1 MLAALTLMTVL
12 AQQPKTIDVTPSSDA
27 WIYPH
32 APEPGTAEL
41 LRVWGNGSDSLEKDV
56 PPLGEC
62 SYGYLNFPIEGLVGE
77 GLKVT
82 SATLTVYFQK
92 TDDLTADTIK
102 AFPLEVH
109 PLDLVFKDA
118 DIHVDT
124 LKVGPN
130 AAVLG
135 KGVKA
140 EAEGTDKLKMTIDLN
155 EKDGP
160 FADWLRAATTKKQLG
175 LALTSTIFPGD
186 SKGAIYRVFSKEGDK
201 KFQPRLS
208 LKVSSL

>member
-41 LRVWGNGSDSLEKDV
+41 LRVWGNGADSVEKDV

-62 SYGYLNFPIEGLVGE
+62 SYGYLNFPIEGVVGE

-92 TDDLTADTIK
+92 TDDLTPDTIK

-109 PLDLVFKDA
+109 PLDLVFKDSN
-118 DIHVDT
+118 IHVDT

-140 EAEGTDKLKMTIDLN
+140 EVEGDKMKMTIDLN
-155 EKDGP
+155 GKDSP
-160 FADWLRAATTKKQLG
+160 FVEWLRPAAQKKQLG

-208 LKVSSL
+208 LKLVTQ